1 MVEGTG
7 FVVDLSELD
16 RILDREITGPL
27 DGADLNVA
35 IPEVAGGEVQ
45 PGTEALARI
54 FFERLEPLIPGDAR
68 LERVRVAES
77 EELAAEYARV
87 WPARDTHG

>member
-1 MVEGTG
+1 MAPGTG
-7 FVVDLSELD
+7 FVVDLPELD
-16 RILDREITGPL
+16 RILAREITERL

-54 FFERLEPLIPGDAR
+54 FFERLEPLIPGEAR

-77 EELAAEYARV
+77 EGLAAEYGRG
-87 WPARDTHG
+87 WPAPEAHG